1 MTNTRNTTDITDPAH
16 MAERIRFHLDAA
28 DATRQLQHYLT
39 DGAFASA
46 RFDAFGG
53 RGDRKKVADR
63 FTMEDLVATSIL
75 GRPVRGWGV
84 IEILETRRKRLSKL
98 LAELPRK
105 RALHKA
111 SDDELDALDRLE
123 VELETVSGVGPVT
136 RSRLLA
142 RKRPTMVSTGEPE
155 VVEALTGRRSGE
167 LQRPLRDAL
176 RAEGILPRLKEIRA
190 EAGAQELPLVR
201 VLDIV
206 VWMRAG
212 GADSARVPAEG

>member
-1 MTNTRNTTDITDPAH
+1 MTDTEPTAGTEA
-16 MAERIRFHLDAA
+16 MAERIRAHIEAA
-28 DATRQLQHYLT
+28 DASRQLQHYLT

-46 RFDAFGG
+46 RFDDFGG
-53 RGDRKKVADR
+53 RGDAKKVADR

-98 LAELPRK
+98 LAALPRK

-111 SDDELDALDRLE
+111 SDEELEGLARLE
-123 VELETVSGVGPVT
+123 VELETISGVGPLT

-142 RKRPTMVSTGEPE
+142 RKRPTMVSTAEPQ
-155 VVEALTGRRSGE
+155 VVEALAGRRTGE
-167 LQRPLRDAL
+167 FERPLRDAL
-176 RAEGILPRLKEIRA
+176 RTEGIVPRLKEVRA
-190 EAGAQELPLVR
+190 EADAKDLPLVR

-206 VWMRAG
+206 VWMRSG
-212 GADSARVPAEG
+212 GASEARVPADR

>member
-1 MTNTRNTTDITDPAH
+1 MSDMTDTAD
-16 MAERIRFHLDAA
+16 MAERIRSHIEANDAS
-28 DATRQLQHYLT
+28 RQLQHYLT
-39 DGAFASA
+39 EGAFASA

-84 IEILETRRKRLSKL
+84 IEVLETRRKRLSEL
-98 LAELPRK
+98 LGELPRK

-111 SDDELDALDRLE
+111 SDDDLDALARLE
-123 VELETVSGVGPVT
+123 VELETVSGVGPLT

-142 RKRPTMVSTGEPE
+142 RKRPTMVSTAEPE
-155 VVEALTGRRSGE
+155 VVQALTGRHTGE
-167 LQRPLRDAL
+167 FNRPLRDAL
-176 RAEGILPRLKEIRA
+176 RAEGIVPRLKEVRA
-190 EAGAQELPLVR
+190 EAGAGGLSLVR

-206 VWMRAG
+206 VWMRSG
-212 GADSARVPAEG
+212 GARSARVPAEG